1 MHRQAVQACLLIR
14 SIPETNVIQSWAMAT
29 YRVLIVD
36 NQRKERQ
43 TLRLGIESLA
53 ADLKV
58 IEASSGE
65 EALLLLNQPLDLLIS
80 EFHLAG
86 MSGLELLQKVRQR
99 QPNVK
104 AILVA
109 DGRQAQV
116 KKLAEDAG
124 AQACLFKPLSM
135 GEFHAAIRRTLGLEM
150 EIAVEPS
157 VSTLDGQLERL
168 RHELDAN
175 LVLLLTNDGQVV
187 AQAGELP
194 TALAG
199 HGFLAEL
206 ARLVGA
212 IARHAWQ
219 MNRQDVE
226 GLVVVS
232 GDQYEQYLGLV
243 GSNHALLVLSQ
254 PKASLQQRD
263 LVLHGLMAA
272 THALA
277 QDLSLVPK
285 REPPVVET
293 RSEPVS
299 RKTDGLATG
308 RLGALLSQA
317 PQHTLQAEEIDRFW
331 ESAAEQIFHPE
342 PTDTGSLTYEQARQR
357 GLTPR
362 EENEL

>member
-1 MHRQAVQACLLIR
+1 
-14 SIPETNVIQSWAMAT
+14 MAA
-29 YRVLIVD
+29 YQVLIVD

-58 IEASSGE
+58 VEASSGE
-65 EALLLLNQPLDLLIS
+65 EALLLMNQPLDLLIS

-99 QPNVK
+99 QPDVK

-109 DGRQAQV
+109 DGRKPEV

-124 AQACLFKPLSM
+124 AQACLLKPLSM

-150 EIAVEPS
+150 EIAVEPPI
-157 VSTLDGQLERL
+157 STLEGQLERL
-168 RHELDAN
+168 RQELDAY
-175 LVLLLTNDGQVV
+175 LVLLLADNGQAV

-194 TALAG
+194 ATFAG
-199 HGFLAEL
+199 QGFLAEL
-206 ARLVGA
+206 AGLVGA
-212 IARHAWQ
+212 LARRAQ
-219 MNRQDVE
+219 RINQRDVE
-226 GLVVVS
+226 GLAVIS
-232 GDQYEQYLGLV
+232 GDQCDLYLGLV
-243 GSNHALLVLSQ
+243 GSANALLILTQ

-277 QDLSLVPK
+277 QDLSLVPG
-285 REPPVVET
+285 RESPVVET
-293 RSEPVS
+293 PSEPVY

-317 PQHTLQAEEIDRFW
+317 PLHALQVEEIDRFW
-331 ESAAEQIFHPE
+331 ESAAEQVFHPE

-357 GLTPR
+357 GLTPG

>member
-1 MHRQAVQACLLIR
+1 
-14 SIPETNVIQSWAMAT
+14 MAA

-53 ADLKV
+53 ADLQV
-58 IEASSGE
+58 SEASSGE

-109 DGRQAQV
+109 DGRQLQV
-116 KKLAEDAG
+116 KKLAEAAG
-124 AQACLFKPLSM
+124 AQACLFKPLNM
-135 GEFHAAIRRTLGLEM
+135 GEFHAAIRRILGLEM
-150 EIAVEPS
+150 EIAVEPP
-157 VSTLDGQLERL
+157 VSPLEGQLERL
-168 RHELDAN
+168 RQELDAY
-175 LVLLLTNDGQVV
+175 LVLLLTDGGQAA

-194 TALAG
+194 TTLAD
-199 HGFLAEL
+199 HGFLTEL
-206 ARLVGA
+206 AQLVAA
-212 IARHAWQ
+212 IARHARQ

-226 GLVVVS
+226 GLVVIS
-232 GDQYEQYLGLV
+232 GDQYDLYIGLV
-243 GSNHALLVLSQ
+243 GLTNALLVLSQ

-277 QDLSLVPK
+277 QDLSLLPK
-285 REPPVVET
+285 SEPPVAET
-293 RSEPVS
+293 LSEPVS

-317 PQHTLQAEEIDRFW
+317 PQHALPAEEIDRFW
-331 ESAAEQIFHPE
+331 ESAAEQVFHPE

-357 GLTPR
+357 GLTPG